1 MIINPS
7 SVYCTD
13 LYFFSAA
20 DLDASAV
27 SLRTNTV
34 DRLWTP
40 VTYRAASVLLFYIR
54 YTLDFFYMN
63 VLKAY

>member
-13 LYFFSAA
+13 LYFFSTAG
-20 DLDASAV
+20 LDASAISV
-27 SLRTNTV
+27 WTSIV

-40 VTYRAASVLLFYIR
+40 VTQRAAFVLLFYIK
-54 YTLDFFYMN
+54 YT
-63 VLKAY
+63 